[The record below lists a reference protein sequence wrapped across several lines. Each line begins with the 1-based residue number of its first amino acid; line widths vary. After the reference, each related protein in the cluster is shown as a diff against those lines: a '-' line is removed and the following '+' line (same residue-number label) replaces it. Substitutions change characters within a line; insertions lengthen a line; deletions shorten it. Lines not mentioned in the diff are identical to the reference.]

1 MAVMGA
7 PTKYSQEVLDTA
19 ADYVVNFADYE
30 DAVPTV
36 SGLAIVIGTHRDT
49 IYDWAKQED
58 KSDFSD
64 IVKMLTT
71 NQERKLINGGLNGSM
86 NPTIAK
92 LLLAKHG
99 HSDKVETDITSGGEK
114 LNHPGYTIV
123 DE

>member
-1 MAVMGA
+1 MAAIGA
-7 PTKYSQEVLDTA
+7 PTKYSEKVLETA
-19 ADYVVNFADYE
+19 IDYVLNFTDYE
-30 DAVPTV
+30 DEVPTV
-36 SGLAIVIGTHRDT
+36 SGLAMAIGTHRDT
-49 IYDWAKQED
+49 IYDWSKQDD

-64 IVKMLTT
+64 IVKMLVT

-99 HSDKVETDITSGGEK
+99 HSDKTETDITSGGEK
-114 LNHPGYTIV
+114 LTHPGYTIV